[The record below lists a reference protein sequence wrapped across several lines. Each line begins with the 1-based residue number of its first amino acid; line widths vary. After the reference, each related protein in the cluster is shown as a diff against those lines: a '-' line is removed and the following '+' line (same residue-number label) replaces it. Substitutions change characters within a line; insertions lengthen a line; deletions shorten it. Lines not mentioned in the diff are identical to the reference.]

1 MKSIEKKQVSQR
13 HKLRLFSKVN
23 KYIKSIALK
32 YNIMTENEISKIIV
46 DAGLKVHRTLGMG
59 LYETVY
65 EQCMEHELKNRGLKV
80 ERQKFLSIKYEDLI
94 VENAFK
100 IDLLVE
106 SKVVIEIKAQEEL
119 TIFHAAQTLNY
130 LKLGNYK
137 LGLLLN
143 FNSQLFKNGIKR
155 IANGME
161 D

>member
-1 MKSIEKKQVSQR
+1 
-13 HKLRLFSKVN
+13 
-23 KYIKSIALK
+23 
-32 YNIMTENEISKIIV
+32 MTENEISKIIV

-65 EQCMEHELKNRGLKV
+65 EQCMEYELKNRGLKV
-80 ERQKFLSIKYEDLI
+80 ERQKFLSIKYEDLT

-119 TIFHAAQTLNY
+119 TVFHAAQTLNY

-143 FNSQLFKNGIKR
+143 FNSQLFKSGIKR